1 MNAKGFSLK
10 PFPSA
15 DLLPHLKH
23 LKITGEICRKCNRL
37 SVGYALLGP
46 LAKIVIPVPADI
58 PVRMS
63 ALWENTCFEFFVA
76 SQDSDP
82 YWEFNLSPAG
92 HWNVYRFKSYRQD
105 MREEPAFTS
114 LPFDVRR
121 HKDSF
126 RISLKLDIDRIIP
139 ADRILE
145 AAVSAVIKYRNNKVT
160 YWGLTHAGLQADFHR
175 RDSFIIKL
183 RPWNRDRRSTEHP
196 GNLKT
201 TPVQ

>member
-1 MNAKGFSLK
+1 MNAKGFSLR

-23 LKITGEICRKCNRL
+23 LKITGEICRKCNIL
-37 SVGYALLGP
+37 SVGYALLDP
-46 LAKIVIPVPADI
+46 LAEIVIPVPSDI
-58 PVRMS
+58 PVRMN
-63 ALWENTCFEFFVA
+63 ALWKETCFEFFVA
-76 SQDSDP
+76 SKDSDR

-105 MREEPAFTS
+105 MHEETAFTS
-114 LPFDVRR
+114 LPFDARR

-126 RISLKLDIDRIIP
+126 RISLKLDIGRIIP

-145 AAVSAVIKYRNNKVT
+145 VAVSAVIKSTNNKLT

-183 RPWNRDRRSTEHP
+183 DP
-196 GNLKT
+196 
-201 TPVQ
+201 